1 MLKVMMDNADSPV
14 CIRVHVCRLGMDGNA
29 VAGLMCTAVFEGD
42 LVKLRRLL
50 RSGAPPNAADY
61 DKRCA
66 LHIAGAEGSLAAVKL
81 LVEEGGADPMFQ
93 VGRSPTPWGRL
104 HVAVHFSS
112 LDWIG
117 LDWIGLDWIGLDWI
131 GLDWIGLDWIGLMVP
146 SSQHPPWAMHI
157 YQAVAAR
164 HKPAL

>member
-1 MLKVMMDNADSPV
+1 MWRQLLRLIATRQLRKAPQAPYRQHKGNHLIVTLYIPPCS
-14 CIRVHVCRLGMDGNA
+14 LGMDGIA

-81 LVEEGGADPMFQ
+81 LVEEGGADPGFQ
-93 VGRSPTPWGRL
+93 VCIAFGAVSFSPCCTSML
-104 HVAVHFSS
+104 
-112 LDWIG
+112 
-117 LDWIGLDWIGLDWI
+117 
-131 GLDWIGLDWIGLMVP
+131 
-146 SSQHPPWAMHI
+146 
-157 YQAVAAR
+157 
-164 HKPAL
+164 

>member
-1 MLKVMMDNADSPV
+1 
-14 CIRVHVCRLGMDGNA
+14 MDGNA

-66 LHIAGAEGSLAAVKL
+66 LHIAGAEGSLAAIKL

-93 VGRSPTPWGRL
+93 VG
-104 HVAVHFSS
+104 HVHAHVMGEVTGGTA
-112 LDWIG
+112 D
-117 LDWIGLDWIGLDWI
+117 
-131 GLDWIGLDWIGLMVP
+131 P
-146 SSQHPPWAMHI
+146 KA
-157 YQAVAAR
+157 
-164 HKPAL
+164 